1 MTFHQNHIHH
11 VFVRRIN
18 SKRGQSEIPSK
29 KNAGHSTYPHLWPT
43 TECTKRIEKRLIQC
57 SVTSLLLIFSMTR
70 TRASGRDPNE
80 CFYLL
85 TLAALRRTLDVHG
98 SPCEQTVSV
107 PSISPHLVLFKKL
120 GFWPFWRKKLLWNG
134 FFQSECSFT
143 PRNASERF
151 LTPRNA
157 FPCYQMTKSFQS
169 LKILHF
175 A

>member
-1 MTFHQNHIHH
+1 
-11 VFVRRIN
+11 
-18 SKRGQSEIPSK
+18 
-29 KNAGHSTYPHLWPT
+29 
-43 TECTKRIEKRLIQC
+43 
-57 SVTSLLLIFSMTR
+57 MTR
-70 TRASGRDPNE
+70 TKASGRDPSNE

-107 PSISPHLVLFKKL
+107 PSISPHLVPLYIFYLIRFQKTWFLTILKKKTAL
-120 GFWPFWRKKLLWNG
+120 ER
-134 FFQSECSFT
+134 FFQSERFFT